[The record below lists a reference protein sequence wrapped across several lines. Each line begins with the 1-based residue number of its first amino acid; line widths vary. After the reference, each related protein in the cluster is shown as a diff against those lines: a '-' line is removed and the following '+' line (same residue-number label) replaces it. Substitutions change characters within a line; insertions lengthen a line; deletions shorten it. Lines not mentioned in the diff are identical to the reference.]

1 MSIDDLKALLLA
13 DPRRPGFLLGLAGA
27 GALASAFT
35 FQALGFEPCQLC
47 VWQRWP
53 FAALIVLAAVAVPFR
68 GTRAITAALLVVG
81 ALAMFGNSG
90 LAFYHT
96 GVEQHWWSNVFDCS
110 GGATAGAGSA
120 ADLSAMLLAHD
131 FVPCDKIPW
140 ELFGISIAGY
150 NVLASAVLGVFAAV
164 TARLVWTR

>member
-1 MSIDDLKALLLA
+1 MSFDDLKNLLL
-13 DPRRPGFLLGLAGA
+13 DDVRRPGLLLGLAGA

-53 FAALIVLAAVAVPFR
+53 FAALIALAAFAVPFR
-68 GTRAITAALLVVG
+68 NTRSILAALLVVA
-81 ALAMFGNSG
+81 ALAMFGNSA
-90 LAFYHT
+90 LAMYHT

-110 GGATAGAGSA
+110 GGATAGAGNA
-120 ADLSAMLLAHD
+120 ADLAAMLMARNY
-131 FVPCDKIPW
+131 VPCDKIPW

-150 NVLASAVLGVFAAV
+150 NVIASAVLGVFAAV
-164 TARLVWTR
+164 SARLVWTR